1 MNAEANRPTLPL
13 LALDYLSV
21 SGAHPVEHIEAAAA
35 NGFASVGL
43 RLVAPLGLTL
53 PHDLVNNPELV
64 RETLNALKSTGIK
77 VLSAEAFTLAENTSV
92 VSMKRAFDV
101 AADLGSRIVQVV
113 VEDPV
118 IERARD
124 RFAQMCQLAERSNMT
139 VALEFMKWR
148 SLKSLGEAAEFVSRA
163 NCQNGTLCIDCL
175 HLSRCGDTPAGVA
188 ALPIGSIGYV
198 QLCDASAVLP
208 PLEEYLAE
216 ARGGRMYPGDGE
228 LWLQELLDALPAD
241 VPLSV
246 EVPRDID
253 SCRSVAER
261 ARQAADSMRRFFAQ
275 RLIRNS

>member
-1 MNAEANRPTLPL
+1 MNFESNGPILP

-21 SGAHPVEHIEAAAA
+21 SGAHPVEHVEAAAA
-35 NGFASVGL
+35 SGFAYVGL

-53 PHDLVNNPELV
+53 AHDVANNPQML
-64 RETLNALKSTGIK
+64 RETLVALKNTGVR
-77 VLSAEAFTLAENTSV
+77 VLSAEAFTLAENTNV
-92 VSMKRAFDV
+92 ATMEPVFDV
-101 AADLGSRIVQVV
+101 AAELGVQIVQVV

-124 RFAQMCQLAERSNMT
+124 RFAQLSDLVARNKMS

-148 SLKSLGEAAEFVSRA
+148 SLKSLAESAKFVASA
-163 NCQNGTLCIDCL
+163 NCENGVLCIDCL
-175 HLSRCGDTPAGVA
+175 HLSRCGNTPADVA
-188 ALPIGSIGYV
+188 KLPAGSIGYV
-198 QLCDASAVLP
+198 QLCDAPATLP

-228 LWLQELLDALPAD
+228 LWLQELLDVLPAD

-253 SCRSVAER
+253 FGRSAGER
-261 ARQAADSMRRFFAQ
+261 ARQAAEAMRRFYAQ
-275 RLIRNS
+275 RLNRSS